1 MNTICQWTSTGSDL
15 ACEIV
20 YRFLAACLSDP
31 RHESSQMVGDP
42 GNQELF
48 VEACDWIRHKVAGK
62 DLTYGFGELQPNELD
77 GRRLRARLQRPLE
90 ERLAEHDRVFG
101 LLVPRECPPYETEYE
116 KSSEPFYRA
125 QQLADIAG
133 FYRAFGLDPRSSRP
147 ERPDHIS
154 LELEFVAF
162 LLMKKRLLTGAEGE
176 VSEQSQICEEARQ
189 SFFRDHLVA
198 WAVSFATGLRR
209 KSDGGFYAE
218 VSRLL
223 AALVPIERMTLYVA
237 APRLPLEP
245 SLIERPEE
253 QDGCVAC
260 TVPTMRM

>member
-1 MNTICQWTSTGSDL
+1 MNAICQWASTGSDL
-15 ACEIV
+15 AREIV

-31 RHESSQMVGDP
+31 RHEGGQMVGDP
-42 GNQELF
+42 ESQELL
-48 VEACDWIRHKVAGK
+48 VGACDGIRHHVAGK
-62 DLTYGFGELQPNELD
+62 KLSYGFGELPPDELD
-77 GRRLRARLQRPLE
+77 GRRLQTCLQRPAE
-90 ERLAEHDRVFG
+90 DRLAEYDRVFG

-133 FYRAFGLDPRSSRP
+133 FYRAFGLDPSSSRP

-154 LELEFVAF
+154 LELEFMAF
-162 LLMKKRLLTGAEGE
+162 LVMKKRLLTGATDE
-176 VSEQSQICEEARQ
+176 VAEQLRICDEARQ

-223 AALVPIERMTLYVA
+223 AAFVPIERMTLSVA

-253 QDGCVAC
+253 QDGCMAC
-260 TVPTMRM
+260 SRSGTV